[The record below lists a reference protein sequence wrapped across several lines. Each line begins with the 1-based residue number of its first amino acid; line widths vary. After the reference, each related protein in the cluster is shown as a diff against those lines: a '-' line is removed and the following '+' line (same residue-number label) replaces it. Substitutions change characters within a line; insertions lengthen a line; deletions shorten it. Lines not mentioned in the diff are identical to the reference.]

1 MEGVWGGTSFCRAL
15 IVWLWPKCAAPAMLQ
30 FRCVSLGRPTPQN
43 TLQAIV
49 SLQVLSTQGGEGGG
63 GGLLGRSGVCGV
75 ALVGLG
81 ELT

>member
-1 MEGVWGGTSFCRAL
+1 
-15 IVWLWPKCAAPAMLQ
+15 MLQ

-49 SLQVLSTQGGEGGG
+49 SLQVLSTQGGHRGGF
-63 GGLLGRSGVCGV
+63 LGRSGVCGV

-81 ELT
+81 KLT